1 MSLRVRRAW
10 LLRHLQIIN
19 NSIKLSNIYI
29 YFLEKSAASYQG
41 LISKTLISQL
51 HSVAECDQ
59 DIAQQFES
67 ENLKCDRLILKREIQ
82 HINKR
87 AQQPFHILTKKSF
100 CSYKSM
106 WRVCQVAPPV
116 GPAALLSYSS
126 RLYNTQVIDKR
137 LYRHVELIQSFL
149 MGTDQITNNCFCFYL
164 PALHCCSLI
173 SLVFLRRE
181 ATTAL

>member
-1 MSLRVRRAW
+1 MSLSVRRAQ
-10 LLRHLQIIN
+10 LLRHLQII

-41 LISKTLISQL
+41 LISKTLIPQL

-59 DIAQQFES
+59 DISQQFKS
-67 ENLKCDRLILKREIQ
+67 ENLKCDRLILKWEIQ

-87 AQQPFHILTKKSF
+87 AQQAAFQILTKKSF

-106 WRVCQVAPPV
+106 WRVCQVAPPA

-126 RLYNTQVIDKR
+126 LLYNTQVIDKR

-149 MGTDQITNNCFCFYL
+149 MWTDQVTNNCFCFYL
-164 PALHCCSLI
+164 PAHSLHCCSLI
-173 SLVFLRRE
+173 SSVFLR
-181 ATTAL
+181 